1 MSAPSTEAIVLQ
13 NAAYHAQ
20 LLSAIEELDYV
31 PAALTQQESYVAGL
45 KAERAQAAA
54 RVRVLER
61 RTTKERKEHEA
72 LRDSTARRLAHKLTG
87 RKEKFEAKT
96 SKEER
101 EYVEALE
108 KEMQE
113 KRQLATLETLLA
125 EAQAVQADLVDKAQ
139 RHELTKD
146 DLGKL
151 YAKIFDGITQGYPED
166 DRLEEQVKTSQQKY
180 TEIQMSLNQ
189 EAQALSL
196 LDYANK
202 ALAACRREVKDAL
215 GYSQWDMWGGGTMS
229 DMMERN
235 ALSKAEGHAIEARM
249 YVQQANMASP
259 RVQLIGDINIAHGSI
274 MGDVIFDNIFSDM
287 AFHDKIKATA
297 RNVEAV
303 QRNLTNEITAATR
316 RTNAIGAELDAA
328 AGHLTRARAALDTF
342 RRNVFDS
349 LTGEAPPLPAYSDSD
364 SEAQQPGADAQ
375 VGVEFPQPGGGSSG
389 SRYAPPTGPP
399 PPSGPSLGAVA
410 TPAPGP
416 AQPRWGTC
424 YVLLPF
430 PLLSSPFL
438 ACTRWLIIAC
448 MYIGWA
454 PQGTATAT
462 HDHEPEGASMPGAF
476 PEPGHAP
483 VAAAAAQAHAHYA
496 PPPGPPPPP
505 SQNSSPPYP
514 PPSSSS
520 HPQSKGTGPRSPYAS
535 AFSSSS
541 AAWKGGDADED
552 GGWKPQVPVQG
563 AGAGAPT
570 SQWGSR
576 NPYAAALA
584 RGAS

>member
-1 MSAPSTEAIVLQ
+1 MSATDTETIVLQ

-61 RTTKERKEHEA
+61 QTTKERKEHEA

-125 EAQAVQADLVDKAQ
+125 EAQAVQADLVDKSQ

-151 YAKIFDGITQGYPED
+151 YAKIFDGVTQGYPED
-166 DRLEEQVKTSQQKY
+166 DRLEEQVKTSQQQY

-342 RRNVFDS
+342 RRNVFDR

-364 SEAQQPGADAQ
+364 SEAQQGQAQDAQ
-375 VGVEFPQPGGGSSG
+375 VGVEFPQPGGGRSG
-389 SRYAPPTGPP
+389 GRYAPPTGPP
-399 PPSGPSLGAVA
+399 PPPSGPSQGALA
-410 TPAPGP
+410 APAPGP

-424 YVLLPF
+424 CPFPSLPF
-430 PLLSSPFL
+430 PFLSFP
-438 ACTRWLIIAC
+438 C
-448 MYIGWA
+448 MYSLA
-454 PQGTATAT
+454 
-462 HDHEPEGASMPGAF
+462 DHRMYVCRLGSAGHGHGHSRSRGGGGESRYAWGVSRARAHASGGGRSGSSASTRTLRPAAG
-476 PEPGHAP
+476 
-483 VAAAAAQAHAHYA
+483 AAAAAAAF
-496 PPPGPPPPP
+496 PKFF
-505 SQNSSPPYP
+505 SSLSSSLFFF
-514 PPSSSS
+514 PSSVERD
-520 HPQSKGTGPRSPYAS
+520 GA
-535 AFSSSS
+535 AFALRLRVFFVFCSVERRGRGRGRGLE
-541 AAWKGGDADED
+541 AA
-552 GGWKPQVPVQG
+552 G
-563 AGAGAPT
+563 AGAG
-570 SQWGSR
+570 R
-576 NPYAAALA
+576 R
-584 RGAS
+584 RGCADVAVGQP